1 MERGRIYFWDFFGPR
16 AEGTARHFVE
26 HLDQFLERESRLERE
41 GFLGC
46 ETGAGSRGPG
56 HAAAWCRVPPDAE
69 PEIHRGIQ
77 KALRPRRF
85 EDPEEDPP
93 ANDGEEEA

>member
-1 MERGRIYFWDFFGPR
+1 MERGRIYFWDFFGLR

-26 HLDQFLERESRLERE
+26 HLDQFLERE
-41 GFLGC
+41 GFHQC

-56 HAAAWCRVPPDAE
+56 HAAAWCRVPPEAE
-69 PEIHRGIQ
+69 QEVHRGIQ

-85 EDPEEDPP
+85 EDPQ
-93 ANDGEEEA
+93 EEEGS